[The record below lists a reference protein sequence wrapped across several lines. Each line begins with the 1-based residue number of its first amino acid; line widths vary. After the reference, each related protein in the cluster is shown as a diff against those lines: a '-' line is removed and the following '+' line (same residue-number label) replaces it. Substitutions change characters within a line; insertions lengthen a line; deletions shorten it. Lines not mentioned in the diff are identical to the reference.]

1 MKLPVALGALALAAL
16 VASSILAAPAL
27 AYAQSNGPGASRAE
41 IIDANY
47 SGPVFVDAYWV
58 NSQTDTT
65 KREVGPGDGVSI
77 LAMVMVNRGFSDI
90 TGVTTRLTL
99 PSGFRPGDGGTGS
112 TVDASYNKLVSA
124 GDTFTVFFGIDITRQ
139 AKVAPYPAMLDV
151 SYNKVLEVGTPRTAE
166 MGVQFRVPG
175 KVLMDAASP
184 TQSLAPGSANSVEV
198 PIYNK
203 GSAPATG
210 VVATLVTSS
219 SSSSLSISNSTTGN
233 STSSQAG
240 SRSSGVNVGTRVF
253 EIGNIPAGQ
262 SASIKPTIYP
272 NSAAGGT
279 IQNLTVR
286 LTYGDA
292 YGNSKTVDLPVELTV
307 SPVPPKTALAISAAN
322 TGSNGTGLLLSAGKI
337 DDLNFAV
344 TNTASDTLQNIA
356 ISVTTGNDSLDI
368 LGDSRWTIPSLAPG
382 ETKNLSAKVFAAKSL
397 VGTPISF
404 TVTSQYVQ
412 GGQLNT
418 DTLKVGK
425 YVAGLV
431 ELKLQNLSINYINN
445 VPNLV
450 GSILN
455 QGNTVALYTS
465 VEIVQDGV
473 GLAPSDGRN
482 PGAQGQFSQRSANIT
497 AGGEEMLRPA
507 SQTPQ
512 YLGDLNEDSPMPF
525 SIPLRLAR
533 ASQSE
538 SGAGGGAGQLA
549 AQPSYAA
556 TVRITY
562 TDDLGNPH
570 TMTETRNVS
579 FQTNAGSGTGG
590 GGGFAGTGQ
599 FVGGGDQGFGQRGG
613 FGLIGMI
620 LYIGVPVAAGGGM
633 AAYLIKRRKAKR
645 NKATKSA
652 AVKSTDDDLDAM
664 LDSRSAPSA
673 TEKDRHKGS

>member
-1 MKLPVALGALALAAL
+1 MKSLVALGALALAAL
-16 VASSILAAPAL
+16 VASSILAAPVL
-27 AYAQSNGPGASRAE
+27 AFAQSNEPGASRAE

-77 LAMVMVNRGFSDI
+77 LAMVLVNRGFSEI
-90 TGVTTRLTL
+90 TGVNAKLTL
-99 PSGFRPGDGGTGS
+99 PGGFKPGDGGAGS
-112 TVDASYNKLVSA
+112 TVEASYNKLINA
-124 GDTFTVFFGIDITRQ
+124 GDTFTVFFGIDVTRQ
-139 AKVAPYPAMLDV
+139 AKVALYPATLDV

-184 TQSLAPGSANSVEV
+184 TQSLAPGSANSVEI

-219 SSSSLSISNSTTGN
+219 SSSSLSISNST
-233 STSSQAG
+233 SQGG
-240 SRSSGVNVGTRVF
+240 SQSSGVNVGTRVF
-253 EIGNIPAGQ
+253 DIGNIPAGQ
-262 SASIKPTIYP
+262 SASIRPTIYP
-272 NSAAGGT
+272 NSSAGGT

-292 YGNSKTVDLPVELTV
+292 YGNSKTIDLPVELTV
-307 SPVPPKTALAISAAN
+307 SPVPPKTVLAISAVN
-322 TGSNGTGLLLSAGKI
+322 SGSNGTGLLLSAGKI
-337 DDLNFAV
+337 DDLNLAV

-368 LGDSRWTIPSLAPG
+368 LGDSRWTLPSLAPG

-397 VGTPISF
+397 VGTPVSF

-465 VEIVQDGV
+465 VEILQDGA
-473 GLAPSDGRN
+473 GQAAPGARS

-497 AGGEEMLRPA
+497 AGGEEMLRPVY
-507 SQTPQ
+507 QTPQ

-538 SGAGGGAGQLA
+538 SGANGGAGQPA
-549 AQPSYAA
+549 AQTAYAA

-562 TDDLGNPH
+562 TDDLGNAH
-570 TMTETRNVS
+570 TMTETHSVS
-579 FQTNAGSGTGG
+579 FQPNANSGTGG

-599 FVGGGDQGFGQRGG
+599 FAGGQSRG
-613 FGLIGMI
+613 FGLISMI
-620 LYIGVPVAAGGGM
+620 LYIGVPVAAGGGV
-633 AAYLIKRRKAKR
+633 AAYVIKKRKAKR
-645 NKATKSA
+645 DKAAKSSS
-652 AVKSTDDDLDAM
+652 VKSTDDDLDAM
-664 LDSRSAPSA
+664 LDSRTASAA
-673 TEKDRHKGS
+673 TEKDRTKGR

>member
-1 MKLPVALGALALAAL
+1 MKSSMAFGAVALAAL
-16 VASSILAAPAL
+16 VASSILAAPAIAFAQTNPL
-27 AYAQSNGPGASRAE
+27 AASRAE

-65 KREVGPGDGVSI
+65 KREVGPGEGVSL
-77 LAMVMVNRGFSDI
+77 LAVVMVNRGFSDI
-90 TGVTTRLTL
+90 TSVTARLAL
-99 PSGFRPGDGGTGS
+99 PSGFKPGDGSAGS

-124 GDTFTVFFGIDITRQ
+124 SDTFTVFFSIDVTRQ
-139 AKVAPYPAMLDV
+139 AKVALYPATLDV
-151 SYNKVLEVGTPRTAE
+151 SFNKVLEIGTPRTAE
-166 MGVQFRVPG
+166 MGVQFRLPG

-184 TQSLAPGSANSVEV
+184 TQSLSPGSANAVEV

-210 VVATLVTSS
+210 VVATLVTSGS
-219 SSSSLSISNSTTGN
+219 GNSLSISNSTTGN
-233 STSSQAG
+233 STSQEGSQSA
-240 SRSSGVNVGTRVF
+240 GVNVGTRVF
-253 EIGNIPAGQ
+253 DIGNIPAGQ
-262 SASIKPTIYP
+262 SVSIKPLIYP
-272 NSAAGGT
+272 SSAAGGT

-292 YGNSKTVDLPVELTV
+292 YGSSRTIDLPVELTV
-307 SPVPPKTALAISAAN
+307 SPVPPKTALSISAVKSSDN
-322 TGSNGTGLLLSAGKI
+322 STGLLLSAGKI

-356 ISVTTGNDSLDI
+356 ISVTTGNESLDI

-382 ETKNLSAKVFAAKSL
+382 ETKDISAKVFAAKSL
-397 VGTPISF
+397 VGTPVSF

-431 ELKLQNLSINYINN
+431 ELKMQNLSINYINN

-465 VEIVQDGV
+465 VEIVQDGSGGQAASGARV
-473 GLAPSDGRN
+473 T
-482 PGAQGQFSQRSANIT
+482 GAQGQFSQRSANIT
-497 AGGEEMLRPA
+497 AGSEEVLRPI

-533 ASQSE
+533 AAQSE
-538 SGAGGGAGQLA
+538 SGANAGPGQEA
-549 AQPSYAA
+549 AQTVYPA
-556 TVRITY
+556 TIRITY
-562 TDDLGNPH
+562 TDDLGNSH
-570 TMTETRNVS
+570 TFTETRNVS
-579 FQTNAGSGTGG
+579 FQPTAGSGTGG
-590 GGGFAGTGQ
+590 AGGFAGTGQ
-599 FVGGGDQGFGQRGG
+599 FAGGQGGGFGQRGG
-613 FGLIGMI
+613 FGLISMI
-620 LYIGVPVAAGGGM
+620 LYIGVPVAAGGGI
-633 AAYLIKRRKAKR
+633 AAYVIKRRKARKSR
-645 NKATKSA
+645 AKPVAAKSA
-652 AVKSTDDDLDAM
+652 DDDLDAM
-664 LDSRSAPSA
+664 LDNRAAA
-673 TEKDRHKGS
+673 TASEKDRSKGS